1 MVTGNRGAV
10 MAAVVRAEHATRT
23 WLTGVTGLLIVAAAF
38 VMMAWAAPLHAS
50 PHRPA
55 TSTSITAQLE
65 SRVQAGA
72 AHSQR
77 SPAVRTLSE
86 DRP

>member
-1 MVTGNRGAV
+1 MT
-10 MAAVVRAEHATRT
+10 AVVRAEHATRT
-23 WLTGVTGLLIVAAAF
+23 WLTGATGLVIVAAAF
-38 VMMAWAAPLHAS
+38 VMMAWAAPAHAS
-50 PHRPA
+50 PHRHA
-55 TSTSITAQLE
+55 TSTSITALLE

-72 AHSQR
+72 AHPRR

>member
-1 MVTGNRGAV
+1 MT
-10 MAAVVRAEHATRT
+10 AVVSAQRATRT

-38 VMMAWAAPLHAS
+38 VMMAWAAPSPRQAR
-50 PHRPA
+50 PHRAA
-55 TSTSITAQLE
+55 TSTSVTVQLD
-65 SRVQAGA
+65 SQVRAGA

-77 SPAVRTLSE
+77 SPAVRTPSG